1 MFPNLGSLLG
11 AVDADKTPWLIWMGL
26 GGSLYAFYWTFR
38 ASRDSFITMRT
49 RYAAVA
55 TLAAMF
61 VIAYLVLIFVPVDE
75 SAWVDFTRGMG
86 FVCWFMVWAEP
97 ARHLV
102 SFSKKLD
109 RCIEDYLA
117 QEEADRKAE
126 ERQRKLLK
134 SQSRNLP
141 EGTDLHPSDDL
152 LSREVEKDDNE

>member
-38 ASRDSFITMRT
+38 ASRDSFVTMKT
-49 RYAAVA
+49 RYATVA
-55 TLAAMF
+55 ALAAMF
-61 VIAYLVLIFVPVDE
+61 VIAYL
-75 SAWVDFTRGMG
+75 
-86 FVCWFMVWAEP
+86 VWAEP

-109 RCIEDYLA
+109 RSIEDYLA
-117 QEEADRKAE
+117 QEEADRKAD

-152 LSREVEKDDNE
+152 FSREVEKDDNG

>member
-1 MFPNLGSLLG
+1 
-11 AVDADKTPWLIWMGL
+11 
-26 GGSLYAFYWTFR
+26 
-38 ASRDSFITMRT
+38 
-49 RYAAVA
+49 
-55 TLAAMF
+55 
-61 VIAYLVLIFVPVDE
+61 
-75 SAWVDFTRGMG
+75 
-86 FVCWFMVWAEP
+86 MVWAEP

-152 LSREVEKDDNE
+152 FSREVEKDDNG

>member
-38 ASRDSFITMRT
+38 ASRDSFVTMKT
-49 RYAAVA
+49 RYATVA
-55 TLAAMF
+55 ALAAMF
-61 VIAYLVLIFVPVDE
+61 VIAYL
-75 SAWVDFTRGMG
+75 
-86 FVCWFMVWAEP
+86 VWAEP

-152 LSREVEKDDNE
+152 FSREVEKDDNG

>member
-38 ASRDSFITMRT
+38 ASRDSFVTMKT
-49 RYAAVA
+49 RYATVA
-55 TLAAMF
+55 ALAAMF

-75 SAWVDFTRGMG
+75 SSWVDFTRGTG
-86 FVCWFMVWAEP
+86 FVCWFMVWAEL

-117 QEEADRKAE
+117 QEEADRKAD

-152 LSREVEKDDNE
+152 FSREVEKDDNG

>member
-11 AVDADKTPWLIWMGL
+11 VVDADKTPWLIWMGL

-55 TLAAMF
+55 TL
-61 VIAYLVLIFVPVDE
+61 LIFVPVDE